1 MSTLKNKKVRFGY
14 NGGDGRDW
22 RQVLC
27 VELKTRGG
35 CGGGG
40 GALPRGGMVDGVVR
54 VRLTRGHHLPVIGGG
69 GGGRQQRRRQQL
81 RSVLWLLSSALF
93 PILLVE
99 PYVRNHTKGKIEIF
113 PSSQRISPE

>member
-40 GALPRGGMVDGVVR
+40 GPYQVSA
-54 VRLTRGHHLPVIGGG
+54 
-69 GGGRQQRRRQQL
+69 GRQKEEAASTNMEL
-81 RSVLWLLSSALF
+81 DM
-93 PILLVE
+93 
-99 PYVRNHTKGKIEIF
+99 T
-113 PSSQRISPE
+113 